1 MFARALLAA
10 GLGLAATAI
19 APAARAAGP
28 LDSLKPG
35 NPDIQSAGAL
45 AFGPDGILFVADSK
59 GGAIFALDT
68 QDRPEKSAAA
78 PIQVEGIDAKI
89 AGLLG
94 ANEKE
99 VLINDLAVNPLS
111 GLAYL
116 SVSRG
121 AGPDAKPVLIRV
133 DSKGSL
139 DEISFKG
146 IPFAK
151 ATLTE
156 TPKED
161 RRQEAITD
169 LAYLDGRVFV
179 AGLSNEEFASSFR
192 ALPFPF
198 AEAGKPTGVE
208 IYHGAHGRFET
219 AAPVRTF
226 LSYEIQGQPHL
237 LAAYTCTPLVKFP
250 VSDLKAG
257 AKVRGV
263 TVAELGNRNR
273 PLDMVGYE
281 KGDKSFLLIANN
293 NRGVM
298 KVKCEGIAEI
308 DGITSRINNTAGLP
322 YDTIEALK
330 GVEQLDKLGDG
341 HALLLVRKDDGG
353 LDLQAIPLP

>member
-1 MFARALLAA
+1 MTLARAFLAA
-10 GLGLAATAI
+10 CLGLAISAPIATA
-19 APAARAAGP
+19 GSP
-28 LDSLKPG
+28 LETLKPG
-35 NPDIQSAGAL
+35 DPDIQSAGAL
-45 AFGPDGILFVADSK
+45 AFGPEGILFVADSK
-59 GGAIFALDT
+59 GGAVFALDT
-68 QDRPEKSAAA
+68 QDRPEKANPA

-94 ANEKE
+94 AKE
-99 VLINDLAVNPLS
+99 GKGVLINDLAVNPLS

-121 AGPDAKPVLIRV
+121 TGPDAKPVLIRV

-139 DEISFKG
+139 DEVSLKG

-151 ATLTE
+151 AALTE

-192 ALPFPF
+192 AIPFPF
-198 AEAGKPTGVE
+198 AASGKPTGVE

-250 VSDLKAG
+250 ISDLKAG

-281 KGDKSFLLIANN
+281 KEGKPFLLIANN

-298 KVKCEGIAEI
+298 KVKCDKIAEI
-308 DGITSRINNTAGLP
+308 DGITSRINGTAGLS
-322 YDTIEALK
+322 YDSIASLK
-330 GVEQLDKLGDG
+330 GVEQLDKLGEG
-341 HALLLVRKDDGG
+341 HALLLVRQDDGA
-353 LDLQAIPLP
+353 LNLQAIPLP